1 MRWAFSVYFDPSM
14 WKFPLRVFLTY
25 FYYIFGPNL
34 GVYRHLHYLCNF
46 CLLVMCECAQMA
58 SKLLINEN
66 WSQIS
71 YNEIRTFGGKGFH
84 SIFLHNFL
92 YFLSPHI
99 PTHFL
104 SLGAIDHA
112 ITSLSIDWSQ
122 DNKGFYLFWWNLF
135 FKLLIADI
143 TTTTLSH
150 LQSMFE
156 MKRKVV
162 VLIFGKREC

>member
-1 MRWAFSVYFDPSM
+1 M

-71 YNEIRTFGGKGFH
+71 HNEIGTYSGQG
-84 SIFLHNFL
+84 FLHFSPQFSL
-92 YFLSPHI
+92 LSPHTTTHSLGVLEQLTTPSHLSIKGVGSELAITNKELSKLFLDYRCGPSSNFNKWHGLISAPSEHQSTFFMSLASSQAQLLKI
-99 PTHFL
+99 PTL
-104 SLGAIDHA
+104 S
-112 ITSLSIDWSQ
+112 
-122 DNKGFYLFWWNLF
+122 
-135 FKLLIADI
+135 
-143 TTTTLSH
+143 
-150 LQSMFE
+150 
-156 MKRKVV
+156 
-162 VLIFGKREC
+162 